1 MTAGIEITNDSGV
14 VLLESN
20 RLIPALLAKNST
32 PSGTLFTADGA
43 GGTTY
48 AFGNPSAGS
57 SYGMQVFD
65 ASGALMFDAATY
77 GRSARVVG
85 VMQGN
90 IQATDSQTI
99 TQIFAAGRAYAAW
112 IFQPVSPFR
121 VRGVSITVGG
131 AVNYGYS
138 LDDQEVYASIS
149 GATVSITATRTN
161 SDTVNGLGSSVPYD
175 SAGSPFWRALI
186 LDVTGY

>member
-14 VLLESN
+14 MLLESN

-32 PSGTLFTADGA
+32 PSGTLFTADGS

-48 AFGNPSAGS
+48 AFGVPSAGS

-65 ASGALMFDAATY
+65 ASGALLFDAATY

-90 IQATDSQTI
+90 IQSTDSQTI
-99 TQIFAAGRAYAAW
+99 TQTFTAGRAYAAW

-121 VRGVSITVGG
+121 VRGVSIHVGG
-131 AVNYGYS
+131 TVNYGYS
-138 LDDQEVYASIS
+138 LDDQEMYVSIS

-161 SDTVNGLGSSVPYD
+161 SDAVNGMGSSIPYD
-175 SAGSPFWRALI
+175 SAGTTFWRALI